1 MKIQLT
7 STLPLLL
14 LHSTHAFTQV
24 PVRRTASYNSGVR
37 SITTFL
43 RSTSTS
49 TTTLLIDE
57 INAMRAGA
65 IKKELESMGINT
77 KTFLEK
83 SELVDALV
91 KAREEGRTGTPVVET
106 KEAKEEE
113 VEQDED
119 ATTSTSSST
128 SSSLS
133 RAEKIAEEMQKCQS
147 MKAGELKK
155 ELESLGISTK
165 TFFEK
170 SEFVK
175 ALAEA
180 RVDGVTTNK
189 KAPQNDDGESYAEYS
204 NVEVLTSDS
213 AGPRPKQKQQ
223 QQQQQQRGA
232 GSPFG
237 GGGMGGMNLED
248 LMKNMGGMGGNPF
261 GGGANPFAGAAGGAN
276 PFASGAANPFGG
288 AAGGANPFGGAGG
301 GMPDMKKAQE
311 MMSNP
316 KVRELMV
323 KAQGNP
329 KVMRVMQECMSNPA
343 AFMKYQNDP
352 EVAELIAELKK
363 LM

>member
-1 MKIQLT
+1 
-7 STLPLLL
+7 
-14 LHSTHAFTQV
+14 
-24 PVRRTASYNSGVR
+24 
-37 SITTFL
+37 
-43 RSTSTS
+43 
-49 TTTLLIDE
+49 
-57 INAMRAGA
+57 MRAGA

-91 KAREEGRTGTPVVET
+91 KAREEGRTAVVTVET
-106 KEAKEEE
+106 KEEATASTDVQSK
-113 VEQDED
+113 DED
-119 ATTSTSSST
+119 TSTSSS
-128 SSSLS
+128 SS
-133 RAEKIAEEMQKCQS
+133 RADKIAAEMQKCQS

-180 RVDGVTTNK
+180 RVDGVK
-189 KAPQNDDGESYAEYS
+189 KQQPRQQDEESYAEYS

-223 QQQQQQRGA
+223 QQQQQRGA
-232 GSPFG
+232 GAGAGNPFG

-248 LMKNMGGMGGNPF
+248 LMKNMGGMGGGFGGNPF
-261 GGGANPFAGAAGGAN
+261 G
-276 PFASGAANPFGG
+276 GAANPFGSG
-288 AAGGANPFGGAGG
+288 ANPFSGGANPFGGAAG

-329 KVMRVMQECMSNPA
+329 KVMKVMQECMSNPA